1 MAFCHNT
8 ERRNLKDGGEGSQP
22 QGGEKAAPPLRR
34 APRGTFCGVPSSR
47 SCPAPSRHHRSPF
60 GDLATAPQH
69 AHSPLWDYPC
79 PQGSPSGG
87 APDQGWGSL
96 EVSSKM
102 SSGNPAPGPG
112 WGADP
117 GRARSCSLAFRA
129 HGPGCSALRVKQG
142 RATRRLGLACAQ
154 GRIPGGY
161 AGLQGPGPHFMPEK
175 PMRRLKTLCNSSR
188 KILSRDLYLR
198 KA

>member
-8 ERRNLKDGGEGSQP
+8 ERRNLRDSGEGSQP
-22 QGGEKAAPPLRR
+22 QGGEKAAPPLRG

-47 SCPAPSRHHRSPF
+47 SCPAPSRHHRFPF

-69 AHSPLWDYPC
+69 AHGPLWDHPC

-87 APDQGWGSL
+87 APDRGWGSL

-117 GRARSCSLAFRA
+117 GRAELLIGIPRTRAGVQRSACQAGSCDSTTRA
-129 HGPGCSALRVKQG
+129 RLR
-142 RATRRLGLACAQ
+142 
-154 GRIPGGY
+154 
-161 AGLQGPGPHFMPEK
+161 PGPHSGGLRGPPRARSALHAGETDEK
-175 PMRRLKTLCNSSR
+175 IKNPL
-188 KILSRDLYLR
+188 
-198 KA
+198 